1 MEIIGS
7 FLVNK
12 EDESEGKIVVSQDVT
27 DYYDGQLNGERKKLN
42 LDSLDGPEV
51 YRTKDPK
58 VFMLEDGSFL
68 KKRGYIVG

>member
-12 EDESEGKIVVSQDVT
+12 EDESQGKIIVSQIMA
-27 DYYDGQLNGERKKLN
+27 DYYDGKLQGARKKLN

-51 YRTKDPK
+51 YRTQNPK
-58 VFMLEDGSFL
+58 VFMLEDGSLL
-68 KKRGYIVG
+68 KKKGYIVG